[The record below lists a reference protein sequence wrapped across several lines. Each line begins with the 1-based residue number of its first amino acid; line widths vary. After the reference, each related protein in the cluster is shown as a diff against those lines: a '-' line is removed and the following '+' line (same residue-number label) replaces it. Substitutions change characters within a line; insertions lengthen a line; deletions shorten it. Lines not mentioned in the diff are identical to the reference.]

1 MTDQLTLDLNAS
13 IDATAPKERRDVNP
27 EFDCEAFTLKPLQFG
42 ERADCESDG
51 HYMCNYCKRFDR
63 SSAA

>member
-1 MTDQLTLDLNAS
+1 MADQLTLDLNAS
-13 IDATAPKERRDVNP
+13 IDATVPKERRDVNP

-51 HYMCNYCKRFDR
+51 NYMCNYCKRFDR